1 MQLYKK
7 EKVNPASGCLPI
19 LLQIP
24 IFFSLYK
31 VIFVT
36 HRTAPRALDRLDPRP
51 VRAGPVVDPQP
62 LRPAALAAPEPGTLL
77 ATIFIGLLP
86 ILLGISMWL
95 QQKLNPAPTDPTQ
108 AMIFAWMPWVFM
120 FMLGRFASG
129 LVLYWIANNTIT
141 FTQQYII
148 MRSHGLQAGRLRQH
162 PLLVPPQGCGREEVT
177 VRLAEIWRHPIKG
190 IGRERLTEVDLA
202 PGAPLPGDRAWA
214 VLHEG
219 GEETDS
225 WQPRRNFL
233 QAASGPSL
241 MAVHAATSGETV
253 TLSHPNRQDL
263 TLRLPG
269 EAERL
274 LGWVR
279 PLWPADRPAPRRLVA
294 APPQGMADNGI
305 ASLAI
310 LNQASL
316 NALSEA
322 QGQRLD
328 MRRFRGNLDSRGR
341 SRLGGMVIGRE
352 DACAWARP
360 SWKSRERI
368 GRCRATEADP
378 LSGQRDTDPLHTL
391 RRHWGHTRFRRL
403 CSRAQRR
410 NRNRRCRSDAPMT
423 GPDPRRFIR

>member
-1 MQLYKK
+1 M
-7 EKVNPASGCLPI
+7 
-19 LLQIP
+19 
-24 IFFSLYK
+24 
-31 VIFVT
+31 
-36 HRTAPRALDRLDPRP
+36 
-51 VRAGPVVDPQP
+51 
-62 LRPAALAAPEPGTLL
+62 
-77 ATIFIGLLP
+77 
-86 ILLGISMWL
+86 
-95 QQKLNPAPTDPTQ
+95 
-108 AMIFAWMPWVFM
+108 
-120 FMLGRFASG
+120 
-129 LVLYWIANNTIT
+129 
-141 FTQQYII
+141 
-148 MRSHGLQAGRLRQH
+148 
-162 PLLVPPQGCGREEVT
+162 T

-328 MRRFRGNLDSRGR
+328 MRRFRGNLILEGAVAWVEWSWPGR
-341 SRLGGMVIGRE
+341 RLRVGEAELEVT
-352 DACAWARP
+352 
-360 SWKSRERI
+360 ERI

-391 RRHWGHTRFRRL
+391 RRHWGHTDFGVYAVVRKGGTITEGAGVML
-403 CSRAQRR
+403 Q
-410 NRNRRCRSDAPMT
+410 
-423 GPDPRRFIR
+423 